1 MIWINEQ
8 SFLNMLF
15 SRLIQMY
22 QTCGP
27 SVNSVF
33 PLESA
38 GAAFP
43 FCNQADLFQSF
54 GSGAMEDQCSLSLLD
69 TALPHTTNPQ
79 FAFQKQVIVARGTS
93 NLYDQWQLM

>member
-1 MIWINEQ
+1 MVWIYETIG
-8 SFLNMLF
+8 SNMLF

-22 QTCGP
+22 QSCGP

-38 GAAFP
+38 GTAFP
-43 FCNQADLFQSF
+43 FCEQADLFQSF

-69 TALPHTTNPQ
+69 TALPHTTNQ
-79 FAFQKQVIVARGTS
+79 GFAFQKQVIVA
-93 NLYDQWQLM
+93 